1 MSSIVQRL
9 EATRAR
15 IEQAATAAGRSS
27 QSVVLVAVSKRK
39 PIEMIREAYAA
50 GQRDFGENYAQ
61 ELAHKAEQLGALDG
75 IRWHMI
81 GHLQRNKARQVIDV
95 AWALHTVDSVRLTE
109 ELERRAQVVS
119 RVPLR
124 VLVEVNVA
132 GELSKSGCTP
142 ADLEAI
148 LDAVERQPS
157 LRLSGLMT
165 MPPYTE
171 DPHGAHPY
179 FEELVRLRDTHGGQ
193 PRLPE
198 LSMGMSHDL
207 EEAISTGATLVRVGT
222 AIFGER

>member
-1 MSSIVQRL
+1 MSTIAQHL

-39 PIEMIREAYAA
+39 PVEMIREAYAA
-50 GQRDFGENYAQ
+50 GQRDFGENYVQ
-61 ELAHKAEQLGALDG
+61 ELAQKAKMLADLHG

-81 GHLQRNKARQVIDV
+81 GHLQRNKARQVIGA
-95 AWALHTVDSVRLTE
+95 AWAVHTVDSVRLTE
-109 ELERRAQVVS
+109 ELDRRVQAAS
-119 RVPLR
+119 RVPLH

-142 ADLEAI
+142 QELPDI
-148 LDAVERQPS
+148 LDAIESRPG
-157 LRLSGLMT
+157 LKLTGLMT

-171 DPHGAHPY
+171 DPRKARPY
-179 FEELVRLRDTHGGQ
+179 FEELARLREACGGRQ
-193 PRLPE
+193 RLPE

-207 EEAISTGATLVRVGT
+207 EEAISTGATYVRVGT

>member
-1 MSSIVQRL
+1 MPSIAHCL

-15 IEQAATAAGRSS
+15 IEQAATAAGRLS

-39 PIEMIREAYAA
+39 PMEMIREAYAA
-50 GQRDFGENYAQ
+50 GHRDFGENYVQ
-61 ELAHKAEQLGALDG
+61 ELTHKAERLADLDG

-81 GHLQRNKARQVIDV
+81 GHLQRNKARQVVDV
-95 AWALHTVDSVRLTE
+95 AWAVHTVDSVGLTK
-109 ELERRAQVVS
+109 ELQRRAEVVC

-132 GELSKSGCTP
+132 GELSKSGCTA

-148 LDAVERQPS
+148 LDAIERQPS
-157 LRLSGLMT
+157 LRLTGLMT

-171 DPHGAHPY
+171 DPREARPY
-179 FEELVRLRDTHGGQ
+179 FEELARLRDMHGGR

-207 EEAISTGATLVRVGT
+207 EQAISTGATLVRVGT